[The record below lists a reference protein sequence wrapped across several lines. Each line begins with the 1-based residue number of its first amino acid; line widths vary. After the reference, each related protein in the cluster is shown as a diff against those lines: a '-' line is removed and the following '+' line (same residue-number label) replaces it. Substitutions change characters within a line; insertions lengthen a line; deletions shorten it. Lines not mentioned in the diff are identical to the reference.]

1 MLSERII
8 SYLECL
14 TKIAE
19 GQDYK
24 IESITFYNTYAEIPE
39 KEKNEDTLLEMEEY
53 LNGKNIEILSDG
65 IELEQGDSC
74 LLYTSDAAD
83 DV

>member
-39 KEKNEDTLLEMEEY
+39 KEKKIREKTKEKKETKQK
-53 LNGKNIEILSDG
+53 GT
-65 IELEQGDSC
+65 EQKI
-74 LLYTSDAAD
+74 
-83 DV
+83 